1 LPPLEPSKVSHF
13 PELGFATSVEVH
25 GGSVRFLNAIWRLSG
40 REMKGTNCDVK
51 KQFEESKND
60 EH

>member
-1 LPPLEPSKVSHF
+1 MFSLDFLR
-13 PELGFATSVEVH
+13 ELRFATSVEVH

-40 REMKGTNCDVK
+40 REIKGINWDVK
-51 KQFEESKND
+51 RQFEGSKND

>member
-1 LPPLEPSKVSHF
+1 MFSLDFVR
-13 PELGFATSVEVH
+13 ELRFAASVEGTK